1 MRHIGWTCFA
11 AAAACAASPALASE
25 TPLYQ
30 PAPAWVVPTPAPD
43 PAQIAKD
50 APAVVIFDSQQ
61 RIENGRLSSYVD
73 TATRVASPEM
83 LSQLATLTIPWAPDK
98 GDLIVH
104 ELSILRGD
112 KRIDLLAQGQRFTVL
127 RREQSLEQR
136 ELTGILTATLPVEGL
151 QVGDI
156 LRLRLTTT
164 SKDGALAG
172 RVQGEEA
179 LVAAPARVGY
189 VHLAL
194 SWPTAAPPRWKVHAE
209 GVAPTTAVKGDY
221 TELSFALPAPK
232 QPDMPADAPTRFR
245 HPPLIELTSFADW
258 ADVSKV
264 MAPLYATDGA
274 IALGSPLAAEVD
286 AIMKAEAT
294 PLGRTQRALELVQD
308 KVRYLAV
315 GMNGGNYVP
324 QKPARTWALRYGDCK
339 AKTLL
344 LLALLH
350 AMKIEAE
357 PVLAHIQLGDFVA
370 ERLPSVAAFNH
381 VLVKADVGGETLWLD
396 GTGMWSRLPDIRDT
410 PPFHTVLPVRAAGA
424 ELLRIVPRVPARP
437 FMDVTVA
444 ADESSS
450 ADLPSVFDAKAVVRG
465 GAAAAMSASFSEL
478 PEKQKRQAIG
488 QVLRGFV
495 GDARIASATMATDPV
510 AGTLTLTARGVTA
523 SHWRTEDRRLKR
535 LLASATAGLE
545 FAPDRT
551 RPAWKAIP
559 VVAAGPFAAHMRVA
573 VRLPDGGRGFTLE
586 GQPETVARVAGAA
599 IARSA
604 RLDGG
609 TVTVDETVAAAGGE
623 IAAADIPS
631 ERDRA
636 AVIKANA
643 PRLVAPEATRRY
655 WELAGAD
662 PAGAT
667 QIKAIDDVYTAVIA
681 NDPDEVGGYA
691 SRAAFREGIG
701 DRKGALADLTRALAI
716 EPSVALYLRRA
727 AVREV
732 LGDVPAAVADAEAA
746 RQLDPSSVQAIASVA
761 RLDAEHGDLAGG
773 VALLDERIA
782 LGGDTRAA
790 LQEAKAGLIGEYGDA
805 AEAVKLYDTL
815 VVEKPGSPSLL
826 NGRCWVKGTRALMLD
841 TALKDCTE
849 SIELS
854 SATGAALD
862 SRAMVWFRMGR
873 YAEALRDLDA
883 VLAATPGKSASRY
896 LRGIVLARLHRDAEA
911 GRDLAIAR
919 RLDPTVDK
927 TYGRFGIKP
936 EAAAA
941 AAAAVRAKG

>member
-1 MRHIGWTCFA
+1 M
-11 AAAACAASPALASE
+11 ASE
-25 TPLYQ
+25 APLYQ
-30 PAPAWVVPTPAPD
+30 PAPAWVVPAAAPD
-43 PAQIAKD
+43 PARLPKD
-50 APAVVIFDSQQ
+50 APATIIYDVQQ

-73 TATRVASPEM
+73 SATRVASPEM

-112 KRIDLLAQGQRFTVL
+112 KRIDLLAQGQKFTVL

-156 LRLRLTTT
+156 LRLRVTTT
-164 SKDGALAG
+164 SKDTALAG
-172 RVQGEEA
+172 RVQGEEGI
-179 LVAAPARVGY
+179 VAAPTRVGY
-189 VHLAL
+189 VHLTL
-194 SWPTAAPPRWKVHAE
+194 SWPTAAPPRWKVYAE
-209 GVAPTTAVKGDY
+209 GVTPKTAARGAY
-221 TELSFALPAPK
+221 TELSFDLPAPK
-232 QPDMPADAPTRFR
+232 QPDMPSDAPTRFR
-245 HPPLIELTSFADW
+245 HPPLVELTTFADW

-274 IALGSPLAAEVD
+274 IAPGSPLAAEVD
-286 AIMKAEAT
+286 AIVKAEAT
-294 PLGRTQRALELVQD
+294 PLGRAERALELVQD

-324 QKPARTWALRYGDCK
+324 QKPAKTWEVRYGDCK

-357 PVLAHIQLGDFVA
+357 PVLAHAQLGDFVG

-381 VLVKADVGGETLWLD
+381 VLVRASIGGESLWLD
-396 GTGMWSRLPDIRDT
+396 GTGMWARLPDIRDT

-424 ELLRIVPRVPARP
+424 DLLRIVPRVPARP
-437 FMDVTVA
+437 LMDVAVT

-450 ADLPSVFDAKAVVRG
+450 ADLPSPFEATAIVRG

-478 PEKQKRQAIG
+478 PDKQKRQAIG
-488 QVLRGFV
+488 QVLQGFV
-495 GDARIASATMATDPV
+495 GDGRIATASMASDPA
-510 AGTLTLTARGVTA
+510 AGTLTLTARGVAGQQWGTQ
-523 SHWRTEDRRLKR
+523 DRKLKR
-535 LLASATAGLE
+535 PLARVTGGVA
-545 FAPDRT
+545 FAPDRS

-559 VVAAGPFAAHMRVA
+559 VVAAGPFAAHMHLV

-586 GQPETVARVAGAA
+586 GQGAYKGEVAGAA

-604 RLDGG
+604 RIEGG
-609 TVTVDETVAAAGGE
+609 TAIVDERVEAAGGE
-623 IAAADIPS
+623 VAAADIPA
-631 ERDRA
+631 ERDKA
-636 AVIKANA
+636 ATVKANS
-643 PRLVAPEATRRY
+643 PRLVAPETTRRY

-662 PAGAT
+662 PAGGT
-667 QIKAIDDVYTAVIA
+667 QIRAIDEVFTRVIA
-681 NDPDEVGGYA
+681 NDPDEAAGYA
-691 SRAAFREGIG
+691 GRAAFRAGIA
-701 DRKGALADLTRALAI
+701 DRRGALTDLTRAIAI
-716 EPSVALYLRRA
+716 EPSVNLYLERA
-727 AVREV
+727 AIHEV
-732 LGDVPAAVADAEAA
+732 LGDLAAAAADAESA
-746 RQLDPSSVQAIASVA
+746 RQLDPSSSSAIASVA
-761 RLDAEHGDLAGG
+761 RLKAERGDLPGG

-782 LGGDTRAA
+782 LGGDTGPAFK
-790 LQEAKAGLIGEYGDA
+790 EAKASLIGEYGDA

-815 VVEKPGSPSLL
+815 VEEKPGSPSLL

-854 SATGAALD
+854 SSTGAALD

-883 VLAATPGKSASRY
+883 VLAAVPGKSASRY
-896 LRGIVLARLHRDAEA
+896 LRGIVLARLHRDSEA
-911 GRDLAIAR
+911 ARDLAIAR
-919 RLDPTVDK
+919 RLDPTLDK
-927 TYGRFGIKP
+927 TYGRWGIKP
-936 EAAAA
+936 DGAATAVAAAA
-941 AAAAVRAKG
+941 HAKG